1 MKTSSRTLVQS
12 KHKSAQR
19 VHVSPVAA
27 ACSALLFTMGAA
39 YAQQASVDAVVVTGI
54 RGSIESSIAAK
65 RNSDS
70 IVEVVTAEDIGKMPD
85 SSIADSIARLPGL
98 SAQRIDG
105 RPSAISIRGLGPDY
119 AGNLIN
125 GRQVVSS
132 GDGRSAEYDQ
142 FPSELFNSVMVYKTP
157 DASLVGQGLSGTVDI
172 RPLMPLDLRGRQ
184 MNVSVRGEQNSLS
197 TLSPQ
202 GSSAMG
208 NRVSASYVNQ
218 YGDNTVGL
226 ALGYSHLNSPGES
239 KKYEAWNYG
248 DYGQW
253 GAGSG
258 VTSLGNGNKAQFSQG
273 ATANVTSSNQ
283 VRDGLMAVLELKP
296 NPDYHSVIDLY
307 YSKFEQTR
315 ASNFYTADA
324 GLWSGGGSFSNP
336 VTSVVN
342 GNTILSGGTVN
353 GGRALVYEKNFQ
365 RTDDV
370 TSIGWKNEFKLA
382 NKWTATADVGVSRAN
397 RDERYVQ
404 SVARGIAGG
413 PFTFSGLD
421 TVNHQNWSTAQ
432 DLSSPSNVKLT
443 NDPDWAE
450 LRTPTYTD
458 EIKSFKLSGRRSLD
472 NPIFASIE
480 TGLNYSQR
488 DKNVKAGIYK
498 LTLASTDVAIPTS
511 ALRAPAQINVGG
523 INTSILSWDVPSIM
537 NLYTQEAKD
546 PWAGKDN
553 NYAVHEKITTAF
565 AKLDIDSK
573 MGVTPVRGNVGVQAV
588 QTQQSSDGFAW
599 NDGGGTPGA
608 TAANLKSVTGG
619 SSYTDL
625 LPSLNLV
632 FMVEPD
638 LITRL
643 GLAKTMAR
651 PRMDDMRAGADQPHL
666 VANAPGSAIG
676 HWAANGGGKPDL
688 EPWRANSFDLSVEK
702 YFGKRSYV
710 AAAGFYKKLDSFIYS
725 QDTVRDF
732 SGFTNYSTTLTPGC
746 SAANPGCNP
755 NVGTITTQANGH
767 GGSVQGVEL
776 SASLEASLLSPA
788 LQGFGLLASESVT
801 NNHLPKDV
809 NGNPI
814 YLDGFSSRVNNLT
827 VYYEANGFSSRISQR
842 YRSPFTAST
851 RSVLQGTQSNTQFQA
866 EKQIDL
872 QLAYAFTS
880 GSYKGMSLLF
890 QVINL
895 TDAPSVTTRGPE
907 LIGSMG
913 SKTGQLPWTYE
924 TVGRSVLLG
933 ASYKF

>member
-1 MKTSSRTLVQS
+1 MKTSSRNLVLT

-27 ACSALLFTMGAA
+27 ACSVLLFTMGAA
-39 YAQQASVDAVVVTGI
+39 YAQQASIDSVVVTGI
-54 RGSIESSIAAK
+54 RASIESSIAAK

-85 SSIADSIARLPGL
+85 VSIADSIARLPGL

-142 FPSELFNSVMVYKTP
+142 FPSELFNSVLVYKTP
-157 DASLVGQGLSGTVDI
+157 DASLMGQGLSGTVDI
-172 RPLMPLDLRGRQ
+172 RPLMPLDMRGRRV
-184 MNVSVRGEQNSLS
+184 NVSVRGEQNSLS

-202 GSSAMG
+202 GSSGMG

-226 ALGYSHLNSPGES
+226 ALGFSHLNSPGES

-258 VTSLGNGNKAQFSQG
+258 VPTIGAGNKAQFSQG

-296 NPDYHSVIDLY
+296 NADYHSVIDLY
-307 YSKFEQTR
+307 YSKFDQTR

-342 GNTILSGGTVN
+342 GNTILSSGTVT
-353 GGRALVYEKNFQ
+353 GGRALLYEKNFQ

-370 TSIGWKNEFKLA
+370 TSLGWKNEFKLA
-382 NKWTATADVGVSRAN
+382 NKWTASADVGLSRAK
-397 RDERYVQ
+397 RDERYIQ

-421 TVNHQNWSTAQ
+421 TVNNQNWATTQ
-432 DLSSPSNVKLT
+432 NLSDPSNVKLT

-450 LRTPTYTD
+450 LRTPQYTD
-458 EIKSFKLSGRRSLD
+458 EIKSFKLSGRRGLEHD
-472 NPIFASIE
+472 VFASIE
-480 TGLNYSQR
+480 AGLNYSQR
-488 DKNVKAGIYK
+488 DKTVNSGIYK
-498 LTLASTDVAIPTS
+498 LSLASTDVAIPTA

-523 INTSILSWDVPSIM
+523 INTSVLSWDVPSIM
-537 NLYTQEAKD
+537 NLYTQQAKD
-546 PWAGKDN
+546 PWSSKDN

-573 MGVTPVRGNVGVQAV
+573 MGATPVRGNVGVQAV
-588 QTQQSSDGFAW
+588 HTQQNSDGFAW

-608 TAANLKSVTGG
+608 TGANLKAVSGG
-619 SSYTDL
+619 SSYSDL
-625 LPSLNLV
+625 LPSLNLAFTV
-632 FMVEPD
+632 NPD
-638 LITRL
+638 LIARV

-651 PRMDDMRAGADQPHL
+651 PRMDDMRAGADQPKL
-666 VANAPGSAIG
+666 VANAPGSAFG
-676 HWAANGGGKPDL
+676 HWTAGSGGKPDL
-688 EPWRANSFDLSVEK
+688 EPWRAKSLDLSLEK

-725 QDTVRDF
+725 QETVRDY
-732 SGFTNYSTTLTPGC
+732 SGFPNYSTTLTAGC

-755 NVGTITTQANGH
+755 NLGTITAQANGH
-767 GGSVQGVEL
+767 GGSVQGIEL
-776 SASLEASLLSPA
+776 SGALEGTLLSPQ
-788 LQGFGLLASESVT
+788 LQGFGLLASQSMTT
-801 NNHLPKDV
+801 NSLPKDV
-809 NGNPI
+809 NGNII

-827 VYYEANGFSSRISQR
+827 VYYEANGFSSRVSQR

-851 RSVLQGTQSNTQFQA
+851 RSVLQGNQTNTQFQA
-866 EKQIDL
+866 EKQIDM
-872 QLAYAFTS
+872 QLGYAFNT
-880 GSYKGMSLLF
+880 GPYKGLSILF

-895 TDAPSVTTRGPE
+895 TDAASVTTRGPE

-924 TVGRSVLLG
+924 TVGRSVLMG